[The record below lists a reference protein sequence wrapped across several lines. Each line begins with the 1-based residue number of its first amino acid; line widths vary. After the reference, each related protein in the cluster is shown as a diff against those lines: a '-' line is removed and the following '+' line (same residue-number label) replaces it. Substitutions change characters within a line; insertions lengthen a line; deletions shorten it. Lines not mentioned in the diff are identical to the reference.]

1 VRVVDFWPP
10 RLEDFARSLND
21 ATYNDTPCDTDDD
34 GDYLAESPMAKG
46 WEWVFCLLVEDAT
59 IPSNMKD
66 PHARLNLLVT
76 QSDAEFLLKMD
87 ATE

>member
-1 VRVVDFWPP
+1 M
-10 RLEDFARSLND
+10 
-21 ATYNDTPCDTDDD
+21 T
-34 GDYLAESPMAKG
+34 KG

-59 IPSNMKD
+59 IPSSVKD

>member
-1 VRVVDFWPP
+1 MRVVDFWPP

-21 ATYNDTPCDTDDD
+21 ATYNDTSYDTNDD
-34 GDYLAESPMAKG
+34 GDYLAESLVTKS

-59 IPSNMKD
+59 TPSSMKD
-66 PHARLNLLVT
+66 TQARLNLLVT
-76 QSDAEFLLKMD
+76 QNDAEFLLKMD

>member
-1 VRVVDFWPP
+1 M
-10 RLEDFARSLND
+10 ND

-34 GDYLAESPMAKG
+34 GDSLAESPMTKG

-59 IPSNMKD
+59 VPSNMKD

>member
-1 VRVVDFWPP
+1 MRVVDFWPP

-21 ATYNDTPCDTDDD
+21 ATYNDTPYDTNDDE
-34 GDYLAESPMAKG
+34 DYLAESPVTKS

-59 IPSNMKD
+59 TPSSMKD
-66 PHARLNLLVT
+66 PQTRLNLLVT